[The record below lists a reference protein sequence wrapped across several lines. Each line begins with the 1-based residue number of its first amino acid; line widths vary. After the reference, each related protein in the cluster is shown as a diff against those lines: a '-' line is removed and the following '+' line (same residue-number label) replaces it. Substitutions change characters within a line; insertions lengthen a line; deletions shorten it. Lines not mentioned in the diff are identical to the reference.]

1 MNPVASAIEKELLL
15 NRADGKA
22 ALGEMNNFLTNV
34 WTIGFS
40 THNCFIKGGNDDSN
54 TYQNTT
60 KWQKHFASEA
70 GSYKKLSRNKSLFS
84 ISMTRMWLCLPWDTS
99 INYQIKWFGWSLVFS
114 PKTTLDTS
122 ALTNYLSNLES
133 HSTKHCHSTML
144 SLGVIT
150 NLRSTEK
157 GRWSRL
163 LKQNHELQMIFESV
177 ALWRYIWWHQI
188 NHQVLCVSNVW
199 KKENELSQSSLS
211 KDLCYKVQ
219 TKKGSISLN
228 QNQAKKLDSSIMP
241 PCSKVLH
248 QKVKW
253 CMYDASIWT
262 NSLSMEPTPNLI
274 SFGWTLDEDK
284 TYCII
289 WFEGHVAPNV
299 VEVIKDDSCT
309 GYGEISNSKIRMLI

>member
-1 MNPVASAIEKELLL
+1 M
-15 NRADGKA
+15 
-22 ALGEMNNFLTNV
+22 
-34 WTIGFS
+34 
-40 THNCFIKGGNDDSN
+40 
-54 TYQNTT
+54 
-60 KWQKHFASEA
+60 
-70 GSYKKLSRNKSLFS
+70 
-84 ISMTRMWLCLPWDTS
+84 
-99 INYQIKWFGWSLVFS
+99 
-114 PKTTLDTS
+114 
-122 ALTNYLSNLES
+122 
-133 HSTKHCHSTML
+133 
-144 SLGVIT
+144 
-150 NLRSTEK
+150 
-157 GRWSRL
+157 
-163 LKQNHELQMIFESV
+163 
-177 ALWRYIWWHQI
+177 
-188 NHQVLCVSNVW
+188 SNVW

-309 GYGEISNSKIRMLI
+309 GYGEISNSKIRMPI